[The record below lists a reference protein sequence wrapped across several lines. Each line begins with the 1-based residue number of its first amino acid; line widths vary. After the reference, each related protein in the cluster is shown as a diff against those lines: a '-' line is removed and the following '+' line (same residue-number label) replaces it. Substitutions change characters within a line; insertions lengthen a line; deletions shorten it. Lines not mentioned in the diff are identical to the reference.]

1 MQRRVRRRQRKLT
14 PEIAERCD
22 RGQRPRWGVLFG
34 CWRRLLRSITAS
46 LYISEAID
54 LPLLRLKDGEKL
66 RDARW
71 IQKKK
76 HSQLLLSAVHK
87 GTGRTLS
94 SKRLFMSD
102 YKKPGSDMITSCRR
116 ETGLQICRRGNL
128 SFGG

>member
-46 LYISEAID
+46 LCISEAID

-76 HSQLLLSAVHK
+76 TLTIAIVCSTQRDGEDALL
-87 GTGRTLS
+87 
-94 SKRLFMSD
+94 
-102 YKKPGSDMITSCRR
+102 
-116 ETGLQICRRGNL
+116 
-128 SFGG
+128 

>member
-46 LYISEAID
+46 LCISEAID

-66 RDARW
+66 REARW
-71 IQKKK
+71 IQKKNTHNCYCLQYTK
-76 HSQLLLSAVHK
+76 GRGGRSPLSVC
-87 GTGRTLS
+87 LCQ
-94 SKRLFMSD
+94 
-102 YKKPGSDMITSCRR
+102 ITK
-116 ETGLQICRRGNL
+116 NL
-128 SFGG
+128 EVM